1 MRNWDKRES
10 ETNLYWM
17 SYWYERKSIKND
29 NGIPPNIAKTV
40 HKIFEFVVITLNV
53 EFAVI
58 NIGLGTLK
66 SVCSDS
72 VTRNPTS
79 ANISPLKK
87 VFWKQSPRKAHKD

>member
-1 MRNWDKRES
+1 
-10 ETNLYWM
+10 M

-66 SVCSDS
+66 SLCSDS
-72 VTRNPTS
+72 VTRNATS
-79 ANISPLKK
+79 ANTSPLKK